1 MIDDVSNAKP
11 RTLRYSSDGKNV
23 GCRSLEQH
31 IKYAWLCSHN
41 TNRCA
46 EKLTS
51 VENVHGVA
59 SRKWVLGCA
68 RGPSRAARPSTL
80 WDGVYDGVPPDR
92 PERPHGAHGV
102 SLLRSRHFSASF
114 VIEKCYSVE
123 FSLFFSYCFSSSSLV
138 IQTHDMV
145 DLE

>member
-59 SRKWVLGCA
+59 SRKWVLGCC
-68 RGPSRAARPSTL
+68 SRAFAGGATQHPVGWSLRWCSTRPARASPRCPWGQPAPQPAFFSQFCH
-80 WDGVYDGVPPDR
+80 R
-92 PERPHGAHGV
+92 EM
-102 SLLRSRHFSASF
+102 LLSRIFSFLLILFLFIISRHPN
-114 VIEKCYSVE
+114 
-123 FSLFFSYCFSSSSLV
+123 
-138 IQTHDMV
+138 T
-145 DLE
+145 